1 MADYIPGPDANY
13 QAWVTNFVTYANANL
28 AALGLVAAD
37 MTPVTT
43 AQTAFNTGFAAHV
56 AAVAAAKAAKQTKDE
71 NRAALTAAIRPL
83 VRRLQASTV
92 VSDAEKAALGITV
105 AATPS
110 PIGAPTTAPMVSIE
124 CGNRLQHT
132 LRFVDS
138 ATPTKKAK
146 PAGVLG
152 VEIWNKVGTT
162 PPTGEGDLK
171 FVAIDTDAPY
181 VLNFAAEDGTKNA
194 YYWLRWVSP
203 TGERGPWSEQAQAT
217 IAA

>member
-1 MADYIPGPDANY
+1 MADYIPGPDANF
-13 QAWVTNFVTYANANL
+13 QAWQTNFVTYANANL

-43 AQTAFNTGFAAHV
+43 AQTAWQTAFPAHV
-56 AAVAAAKAAKQTKDE
+56 TAANAAKAAKQAKDE
-71 NRAALTAAIRPL
+71 ARASYVSTIRPL

-92 VSDAEKAALGITV
+92 VNDSEKAALGINV

-110 PIGAPTTAPMVSIE
+110 PIGPPTTSPLCSIE
-124 CGNRLQHT
+124 CGQRLQQT

-138 ATPTKKAK
+138 ATPTRKAK

-162 PPTGEGDLK
+162 PPTGESDLR
-171 FVAIDTDAPY
+171 FVAVDTNAPFIMSFDAADGGKTNY
-181 VLNFAAEDGTKNA
+181 V
-194 YYWLRWVSP
+194 WMRWVSP

>member
-1 MADYIPGPDANY
+1 MADYLPGPDADY

-43 AQTAFNTGFAAHV
+43 GQTAFNSGFSAHI
-56 AAVAAAKAAKQTKDE
+56 AAKQAAMAAKQTKDE
-71 NRAALTAAIRPL
+71 TRSTLTAAIRPL
-83 VRRLQASTV
+83 VRRLQASPV
-92 VSDAEKAALGITV
+92 VTDAERAALGINV
-105 AATPS
+105 RGGGG
-110 PIGAPTTAPMVSIE
+110 PIGPPTTAPLVSIE

-138 ATPTKKAK
+138 ATPTRRAK
-146 PAGVLG
+146 PEGVLG

-162 PPTGEGDLK
+162 PPANESELR
-171 FVAIDTDAPY
+171 FVAVDTNQPY
-181 VLNFAAEDGTKNA
+181 VLDFDATDGGKTA
-194 YYWLRWVSP
+194 YYWLRWVNP
-203 TGERGPWSEQAQAT
+203 TGERGPWSEQAAAT